1 MKPYLFEYHQPDDHL
16 FLTEYVYE
24 IGTFHYNWHKDLE
37 ILVVLKGEVE
47 VCAGE
52 QLYLLKEDD
61 MILINSNEGH
71 ATFSK
76 SPESIAFLFRM
87 NPDFLEQY
95 IPDYR
100 YLRFEF
106 ATDDISRH
114 HACYVALRRYMAEM
128 MLARIGEQGPD
139 ELLFR
144 SAFYGLLN
152 LLTKQFSKREE
163 RNLLGV
169 EKNPEDLS
177 QILRYIE
184 EQYKEKLTLDGVA
197 EHFGYNSSY
206 FSQMFR
212 ASVGINFYEFL
223 TRRRLREAVRE
234 LDRTEKKILAISNE
248 TGFPNLKS
256 FNTRFKELFGRT
268 PTQYRESL
276 KNVRVRDSLHYVKCY
291 IGMDNVEIRKKLQ
304 TYVTEAHISGEKANQ
319 LNKHAQD
326 ELQLAVKEKKVREI
340 TRKLVQISGQIQD
353 LERFD

>member
-1 MKPYLFEYHQPDDHL
+1 MKPYLFEYHQHEDQL
-16 FLTEYVYE
+16 FLTEYIYE

-52 QLYLLKEDD
+52 RLYLLKEDD
-61 MILINSNEGH
+61 MIMINSNEGH

-100 YLRFEF
+100 YVRFEF
-106 ATDDISRH
+106 ATDEISRYQ
-114 HACYVALRRYMAEM
+114 ACYTAMRRYMAEM
-128 MLARIGEQGPD
+128 MIAQIDEQGVD

-152 LLTKQFSKREE
+152 LLTKQFSRREDK
-163 RNLLGV
+163 NLLGV
-169 EKNPEDLS
+169 EKNPEDLL

-184 EQYKEKLTLDGVA
+184 EHYKEKLTLDGVA

-234 LDRTEKKILAISNE
+234 LDRTDKKILNISND

-276 KNVRVRDSLHYVKCY
+276 KNVRVRDSLNYVKYY
-291 IGMDNVEIRKKLQ
+291 IGLDHEEIRQKLQ
-304 TYVTEAHISGEKANQ
+304 AYLSEERLSGDEVPHPNRNE
-319 LNKHAQD
+319 LNK
-326 ELQLAVKEKKVREI
+326 LQLAEKEKKIKDI
-340 TRKLVQISGQIQD
+340 TQKLVQLSRQIQV
-353 LERFD
+353 LE

>member
-1 MKPYLFEYHQPDDHL
+1 MKPYLFEYHQLEDQL
-16 FLTEYVYE
+16 FLTEYIYE

-47 VCAGE
+47 VCAGNR
-52 QLYLLKEDD
+52 LYLLKEDD
-61 MILINSNEGH
+61 MIMINSNEGH

-76 SPESIAFLFRM
+76 TPESIAFLFRM

-100 YLRFEF
+100 YVRFEF
-106 ATDDISRH
+106 ATDEISRYQ
-114 HACYVALRRYMAEM
+114 ACYTAMRRYMAEM
-128 MLARIGEQGPD
+128 MIAQIDEQGVD

-152 LLTKQFSKREE
+152 LLTKQFSRREDK
-163 RNLLGV
+163 NLLGV
-169 EKNPEDLS
+169 EKKPEDLS

-184 EQYKEKLTLDGVA
+184 EHYKEKLTLDGVA

-234 LDRTEKKILAISNE
+234 LDRTDKKILNISND

-276 KNVRVRDSLHYVKCY
+276 KNVRVRDSVNYVKHY
-291 IGMDNVEIRKKLQ
+291 IGLDDEEIRRKLQ
-304 TYVTEAHISGEKANQ
+304 AYLSEERLSGDEVPHPNRNE
-319 LNKHAQD
+319 LNK
-326 ELQLAVKEKKVREI
+326 LQLAEKEKKIKDI
-340 TRKLVQISGQIQD
+340 TQKLVQLSRQIQE
-353 LERFD
+353 LE